1 MMSGFPFYRMNGLFG
16 SWSLLVMLMCIAI
29 VVLIIIGVVTL
40 FGRSNKNKHNERSNS
55 SLEILKERFA
65 RGEISKDE
73 YEKIR
78 KNIL

>member
-16 SWSLLVMLMCIAI
+16 SWSWLGMLMCIAI
-29 VVLIIIGVVTL
+29 VVLIVIGVVTL
-40 FGRSNKNKHNERSNS
+40 FSRSNKNKYNERSNAG
-55 SLEILKERFA
+55 LEILKERLA

-78 KNIL
+78 KDLY

>member
-16 SWSLLVMLMCIAI
+16 SWSWLGMLMCIAI

-40 FGRSNKNKHNERSNS
+40 FDRSNNNKHNERSNS
-55 SLEILKERFA
+55 SLEILKERLA

>member
-16 SWSLLVMLMCIAI
+16 SWSLLGMLMCIAI

-65 RGEISKDE
+65 RGEISKE
-73 YEKIR
+73 ENEKIR

>member
-16 SWSLLVMLMCIAI
+16 SWSLLGMLMCIAI